1 MAKVL
6 NESYDV
12 LYLYSLLI
20 NILSRL
26 NTKTLKLNL
35 VPK

>member
-6 NESYDV
+6 NESYDE
-12 LYLYSLLI
+12 LYLYSLFI
-20 NILSRL
+20 DILSRL